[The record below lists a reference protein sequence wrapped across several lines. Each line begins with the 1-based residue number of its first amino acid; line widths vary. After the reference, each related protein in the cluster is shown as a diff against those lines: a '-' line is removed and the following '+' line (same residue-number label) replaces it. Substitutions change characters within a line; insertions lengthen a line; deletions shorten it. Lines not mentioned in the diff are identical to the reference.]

1 MTKKAKADY
10 YSNLFD
16 EVKTAA
22 AYWRLLKKASG
33 TTKVNRQARQL
44 KKDDGTLTTN
54 DTEKANMLND
64 YFCTVAE
71 KLIGPADEIQPLH
84 AHSREIAN
92 MLTITSI
99 KISQKKIEEMI
110 CKLKVKKATGPD
122 GVPTRLLK
130 SAGKSIAPSLMSVFG
145 HSAKACKP
153 PDQWKIARVSAA
165 FKKGRE
171 EDRTCYR
178 PLSMLSIP
186 SKLMESC
193 VSSTITNH
201 VVTQNLLDS
210 RQWAYRKGKSTEQL
224 LIHLTER
231 WREAAE
237 RMLYVGVLLID
248 FTKAFDT
255 VSHNMLLQK
264 LNDLEIR
271 GDIWLW
277 IKNYLTDQRQFVRI
291 NGCDSD
297 IHNIT
302 HGVPQGSVLGL
313 TLFSLFIND
322 LSNALKSAETYL
334 YADDTTI
341 YCVAGTIDL
350 RTNMLNNVLAELQK
364 WCDRYLMIP
373 HPEKC
378 KAMIVQRQ
386 SSFIGP
392 IQALRLG
399 TNNIE
404 WTISERL
411 LGVQVDNKL
420 S

>member
-1 MTKKAKADY
+1 
-10 YSNLFD
+10 
-16 EVKTAA
+16 
-22 AYWRLLKKASG
+22 
-33 TTKVNRQARQL
+33 
-44 KKDDGTLTTN
+44 
-54 DTEKANMLND
+54 
-64 YFCTVAE
+64 
-71 KLIGPADEIQPLH
+71 
-84 AHSREIAN
+84 
-92 MLTITSI
+92 
-99 KISQKKIEEMI
+99 
-110 CKLKVKKATGPD
+110 
-122 GVPTRLLK
+122 
-130 SAGKSIAPSLMSVFG
+130 
-145 HSAKACKP
+145 
-153 PDQWKIARVSAA
+153 
-165 FKKGRE
+165 
-171 EDRTCYR
+171 
-178 PLSMLSIP
+178 MLSIP
-186 SKLMESC
+186 SKLMESW
-193 VSSTITNH
+193 VASTIANH

-210 RQWAYRKGKSTEQL
+210 RQWAYRKGNSTEQL

-237 RMLYVGVLLID
+237 RRLYVGVLFID

-255 VSHNMLLQK
+255 VSQNMLLQK

-302 HGVPQGSVLGL
+302 HGVPQGSVLGP

-322 LSNALKSAETYL
+322 LPNSLKSAETYL

-341 YCVAGTIDL
+341 YCVAGTMDL
-350 RTNMLNNVLAELQK
+350 LTNMLNNVLAELQK

-399 TNNIE
+399 NNNIE
-404 WTISERL
+404 
-411 LGVQVDNKL
+411 
-420 S
+420 